1 MFYILPPAPLFFCI
15 LLHSFLKRCTYSVF
29 YFILWYSLVFL
40 CKKGSHKRSHKKE
53 VNPP

>member
-1 MFYILPPAPLFFCI
+1 M
-15 LLHSFLKRCTYSVF
+15 HSFLKRCTYSVF

-40 CKKGSHKRSHKKE
+40 CKKGSHKRSYKKE